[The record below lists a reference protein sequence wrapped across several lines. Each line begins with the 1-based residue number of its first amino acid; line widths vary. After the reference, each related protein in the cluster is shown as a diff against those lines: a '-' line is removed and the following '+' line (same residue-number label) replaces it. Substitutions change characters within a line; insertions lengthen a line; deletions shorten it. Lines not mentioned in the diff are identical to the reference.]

1 MMRTSLIRLLVPL
14 LLAVFAPAGAEA
26 EPPADSLYHL
36 SATFTDQTGA
46 EFDLADEAGKPVLV
60 AMFYTSCQYVCPLIV
75 DGLKQ
80 LERSLAPDE
89 RERLRIV
96 LVSFDSAHDDTQALA
111 KVAAQRKLDPARWR
125 LARTGAGEVR
135 QLAALLGVR
144 YRPLADGGFNHTSQV
159 TLLDRE
165 GRAIASAEATA
176 AVKDRA
182 FVAKLRET
190 IAE

>member
-1 MMRTSLIRLLVPL
+1 MSIRLLIVL
-14 LLAVFAPAGAEA
+14 LLATFAPAGAGA
-26 EPPADSLYHL
+26 EPPADSIYHL
-36 SATFTDQTGA
+36 QARFTDQAGA
-46 EFDLADEAGKPVLV
+46 EFALAEEAGKPVLV

-80 LERSLAPDE
+80 LEQSLAPDE

-111 KVAAQRKLDPARWR
+111 KLAAQRKLDPARWR
-125 LARTGAGEVR
+125 LARTGAQEVR

-144 YRPLADGGFNHTSQV
+144 YRPLAGGGFNHTSRV

-165 GRAIASAEATA
+165 GRVIASAEATA